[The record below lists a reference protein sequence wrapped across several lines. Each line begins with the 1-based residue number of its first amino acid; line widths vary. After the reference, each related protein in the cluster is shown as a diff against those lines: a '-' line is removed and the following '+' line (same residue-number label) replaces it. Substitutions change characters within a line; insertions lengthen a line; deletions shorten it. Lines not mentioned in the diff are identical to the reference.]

1 MFIRKLDFLSPP
13 ITLYY
18 KGDDSH
24 SSIFSGIL
32 TIIVYSICLTFG
44 IVYAIQFV
52 NKTNPQVCYYNRY
65 VEDAGEFP
73 VNSSSMFNF
82 LQIIDTVENIPKK
95 VDFDLITI
103 IGLEETVDIY
113 QENNNLTLYNHWI
126 YGNCNNSS
134 DIQGIIDLIKFDK
147 FTESACIRKYYNKN
161 DKKYYNTDEKGFK
174 WPNILHG
181 CSHPNRTFYGI
192 IVEKCRNTSSKF
204 LSDGKYCKSK
214 EEILGY
220 IKSNSINFQLIDQFT
235 DILNYTTPYR
245 KYFYSI
251 SNGLFEESYT
261 TNHLNLNPTK
271 LISDEGTFFESK
283 KETLSYFFDLNEK
296 VTSSSGNSG
305 IYVAFYFWMQNRMQ
319 YYERVYQKVQDVL
332 SDVGG
337 LCSIVL
343 TIAELINFLV
353 CKYIN
358 LFDTQNYLNEIENS
372 KIYGENIL
380 RLNINNELFRINVKQ
395 NSNILFPPKNNIS
408 ISQHYQDDNNCKNS
422 INNNININI
431 NNNNI
436 NNDNIN
442 NNNLYN
448 NNMNIININNNSG
461 NINNN
466 DMNNN
471 NNSGNINN
479 NDMNNNNNSGNI
491 TRLNNDEIDKYE
503 KQIKKIKIKKKK
515 KKISCLGL
523 KDSSNFKINFQ
534 NNENQLNN
542 NTRKNSFSF
551 KKIRNISMK
560 EKNDSQSNENL
571 NINNIN
577 IVNSKKINKEKNII
591 ETHVKD
597 KETKQSKNKINF
609 MHYLAYLLSFTKF
622 HSNIKIYSDFRI
634 KMISEENLILSNLNI
649 NKILKK
655 YKIENSINDQELEKI
670 PKINYNNYKNALI

>member
-18 KGDDSH
+18 KGEDSH

-44 IVYAIQFV
+44 IVYAIQFF
-52 NKTNPQVCYYNRY
+52 NKENPQVCYYNRY
-65 VEDAGEFP
+65 IEDAGEFP

-82 LQIIDTVENIPKK
+82 LQILDTVKNVPNS
-95 VDFDLITI
+95 VDFDLLTI

-113 QENNNLTLYNHWI
+113 QKNNTLTEYNHWI
-126 YGNCNNSS
+126 YGKCNNSS
-134 DIQGIIDLIKFDK
+134 DTQGINDLIKFDK

-161 DKKYYNTDEKGFK
+161 ENKYYNTDEKGFR

-192 IVEKCRNTSSKF
+192 IVEKCRNTTLKL
-204 LSDGKYCKSK
+204 LSDGKYCKPK
-214 EEILGY
+214 EDIKKY
-220 IKSNSINFQLIDQFT
+220 IRSNSINFQLIDQFT

-271 LISDEGTFFESK
+271 LISDEGTFFVSK

-296 VTSSSGNSG
+296 VTASSGDSG

-319 YYERVYQKVQDVL
+319 YYERVYEKVQDVL

-353 CKYIN
+353 SKYIN
-358 LFDTQNYLNEIENS
+358 LFDTQNYLNEIENTN
-372 KIYGENIL
+372 IYDSNIL
-380 RLNINNELFRINVKQ
+380 RLNMNNDLFRINDKR
-395 NSNILFPPKNNIS
+395 NMNILFPPKNNIS
-408 ISQHYQDDNNCKNS
+408 QYEQNDNNFNKN

-431 NNNNI
+431 SNNNI
-436 NNDNIN
+436 NNNNDSSNITKLN
-442 NNNLYN
+442 NEEIDIYN
-448 NNMNIININNNSG
+448 N
-461 NINNN
+461 
-466 DMNNN
+466 
-471 NNSGNINN
+471 
-479 NDMNNNNNSGNI
+479 
-491 TRLNNDEIDKYE
+491 

-515 KKISCLGL
+515 KKTNNIGL
-523 KDSSNFKINFQ
+523 KDIINLNNNFQ
-534 NNENQLNN
+534 NNESQLNNN
-542 NTRKNSFSF
+542 NTRKTGYSVSIKNS
-551 KKIRNISMK
+551 RNIMFR
-560 EKNDSQSNENL
+560 EKNDSQSNDNL

-577 IVNSKKINKEKNII
+577 IINNKIINKEKNNI
-591 ETHVKD
+591 ETHESKD
-597 KETKQSKNKINF
+597 KKAKNKMNF
-609 MHYLAYLLSFTKF
+609 IQYLIYLISFTKC
-622 HSNIKIYSDFRI
+622 HSNLKLYSDFRI

-649 NKILKK
+649 NKIIEK
-655 YKIENSINDQELEKI
+655 YKKENSFINQELEKG
-670 PKINYNNYKNALI
+670 PKNIYNNY

>member
-18 KGDDSH
+18 KGEDSH

-44 IVYAIQFV
+44 IVYAIQFF
-52 NKTNPQVCYYNRY
+52 NKENPQVCYYNRY
-65 VEDAGEFP
+65 IEDAGEFP

-82 LQIIDTVENIPKK
+82 LQILDTVKNVPNS
-95 VDFDLITI
+95 VDFDLLTI

-113 QENNNLTLYNHWI
+113 QKNNTLTEYNHWI
-126 YGNCNNSS
+126 YGKCNNSS
-134 DIQGIIDLIKFDK
+134 DTQGINDLIKFDK

-161 DKKYYNTDEKGFK
+161 ENKYYNTDEKGFR

-192 IVEKCRNTSSKF
+192 IVEKCRNTTLKL
-204 LSDGKYCKSK
+204 LSDGKYCKPK
-214 EEILGY
+214 EDIKKY
-220 IKSNSINFQLIDQFT
+220 IRSNSINFQLIDQFT

-271 LISDEGTFFESK
+271 LISDEGTFFVSK

-296 VTSSSGNSG
+296 VTASSGDSG

-319 YYERVYQKVQDVL
+319 YYERVYEKVQDVL

-353 CKYIN
+353 SKYIN
-358 LFDTQNYLNEIENS
+358 LFDTQNYLNEIENTN
-372 KIYGENIL
+372 IYDSNIL
-380 RLNINNELFRINVKQ
+380 RLNMNNDLFRINDKR
-395 NSNILFPPKNNIS
+395 NMNILFPPKNNIS
-408 ISQHYQDDNNCKNS
+408 QYEQNDNNFNKN

-431 NNNNI
+431 SNNNI
-436 NNDNIN
+436 NNNNDSSNITKLN
-442 NNNLYN
+442 NEEIDIYN
-448 NNMNIININNNSG
+448 N
-461 NINNN
+461 
-466 DMNNN
+466 
-471 NNSGNINN
+471 
-479 NDMNNNNNSGNI
+479 
-491 TRLNNDEIDKYE
+491 

-515 KKISCLGL
+515 KKTNNIGL
-523 KDSSNFKINFQ
+523 KDIINLNNNFQ
-534 NNENQLNN
+534 NNESQLNNN
-542 NTRKNSFSF
+542 NTRKTGYSVSIKNS
-551 KKIRNISMK
+551 RNIMFR
-560 EKNDSQSNENL
+560 EKNDSQSNDNL

-577 IVNSKKINKEKNII
+577 IINNKITNKKNII
-591 ETHVKD
+591 ETHESKD
-597 KETKQSKNKINF
+597 KETKQSKDKMNF
-609 MHYLAYLLSFTKF
+609 IHYLIYLISLRKY
-622 HSNIKIYSDFRI
+622 HSNIKLYSDFRI
-634 KMISEENLILSNLNI
+634 KMISEENLILTNLNM
-649 NKILKK
+649 NKILKN
-655 YKIENSINDQELEKI
+655 ENSIINQELENIQKI
-670 PKINYNNYKNALI
+670 DFNNF